1 MPVLTGKPNAVM
13 LTVPKHARENFMRL
27 LVAFLALA
35 AVLAVPAIASAGCSP
50 QHTVEAPQ
58 TQAPPA
64 GQTQPPQTPI
74 PGKTS

>member
-1 MPVLTGKPNAVM
+1 
-13 LTVPKHARENFMRL
+13 MRL